1 MNNIRTYIT
10 VGALCSAMTIS
21 AQDHRISGTVSDEF
35 GPVIGCNVIEK
46 DANNRNVNATI
57 TDVNGNFQLAI
68 KNPKNKLVVSYVGYK
83 TFSQVIGSQTNFQV
97 QLKDANE
104 LGTVTVTAK
113 QRFRGDGLSIPK
125 DEVSVATQTM
135 NMDIV
140 DGLAFTSADEALQG
154 QIAGLDIV
162 ANSGNLGAGTTM
174 RMRGVTTING
184 SSEPLIVV
192 NGNIM
197 DVPDA
202 KDTDWSTA
210 TEETYS
216 SLLSINVND
225 IESIDI
231 MKDAAATAIWGARGA
246 NGVISIKTKRGKRG
260 KIRIDYNFSLQGNWQ
275 PKGYN
280 LLSGDEYTMLMKE
293 ELYNPTQ
300 NPSATTNINEL
311 NYNKSW
317 AEYNNWNDNTD
328 WVKAVTQT
336 GWNQSHGLT
345 ISGGGEKAVF
355 RISANYDHQTGT
367 IIKQVLNRF
376 STRLN
381 LEYYVSD
388 KLKFTTE
395 FPLTYTKNQKSYA
408 NILGKALSM
417 APNMSIYRED
427 GNGIDTNEYYIM
439 LPSAEKD
446 EYGSSISGTSSLQ
459 LKSVRDIG
467 NPVAIANLAWN
478 NESTY
483 RITPDFRI
491 NYYFLGNDDHK
502 TRLDYEGQVYLD
514 IFSKSNPTYCP
525 GSLSTN
531 GWKDNSYNLY
541 TMDDYNSFQFQTR
554 HQLIFTPKFKNED
567 IAWMML
573 GRWELTSGTSYGQ
586 NVSERKLPLG
596 AQSPTLPAEI
606 SNMSTS
612 NGEWRSM
619 AGVFSTHLS
628 YKGRYNADF
637 TVRADGTTRFG
648 DNNKWGYFPGMSV
661 RWNISDEP
669 WMKWS
674 RKVLSMLAFRPSWG
688 VNGRTPSSEYLQYA
702 KYAAGSQYGNGNTLL
717 PSTRVDGLQL
727 SDLKWEKTTSWNLG
741 ANLGLFDDMI
751 EADFNYYYKK
761 TNDLLNPGVA
771 ISSQTGYTTL
781 AWKNIGSMENKGWEF
796 NITAKKFIKAG
807 KFSMDASFNV
817 AQNFNKITEMDQ
829 TVLDGINEDW
839 SADSRGKYFKRI
851 QVGNA
856 LGSIFGLR
864 HKGVYQYSYDYLEN
878 LRRQGY
884 VMEGN
889 EKIMIRDNNDLVDY
903 LNNRFLPAGKTAPI
917 ALNRDGKVIT
927 GADGKPLRM
936 TYNSKDGGETYKFD
950 GGDVIYEDVNH
961 DGTINS
967 LDMVY
972 LGNSNPKFS
981 GGFGFTFRYGNWSL
995 RTNFVYRTGFK
1006 VVNFARMGVEKMYD
1020 TTNQSTAVN
1029 WRWRKNGDVTEI
1041 PRALYNYGY
1050 NWLGSD
1056 RYVEDASFLR
1066 FSYVSLSYDVPK
1078 KFLKSIG
1085 LNTLRFDLS
1094 GQNIFVWSKYSGTD
1108 PEHANNGW
1116 NFASDS
1122 SQTPRSKSF
1131 TLRMR
1136 IGI

>member
-83 TFSQVIGSQTNFQV
+83 TFSHVIGSQTNFQI

-135 NMDIV
+135 NMEIV

-427 GNGIDTNEYYIM
+427 GNGFDTNEYYIM
-439 LPSAEKD
+439 LPSADKD
-446 EYGSSISGTSSLQ
+446 EYGSSVSGTSSLQ

-727 SDLKWEKTTSWNLG
+727 SDLKWEKTTSWNMG

-761 TNDLLNPGVA
+761 TKDLLNPGVA

-807 KFSMDASFNV
+807 KFSMDASFNI

-1029 WRWRKNGDVTEI
+1029 WRWRKNGDMTEI

-1078 KFLKSIG
+1078 KFLKSVG

>member
-83 TFSQVIGSQTNFQV
+83 TFSQVIGSQTNFQI

-135 NMDIV
+135 NMEIV

-395 FPLTYTKNQKSYA
+395 FPLTYTKNQKNYA

-727 SDLKWEKTTSWNLG
+727 SDLKWEKTTSWNMG

-761 TNDLLNPGVA
+761 TKDLLNPGVA

-1029 WRWRKNGDVTEI
+1029 WRWRKNGDMTEI

-1078 KFLKSIG
+1078 KFLKSLG
-1085 LNTLRFDLS
+1085 LNTLRFDFS

>member
-1 MNNIRTYIT
+1 M
-10 VGALCSAMTIS
+10 
-21 AQDHRISGTVSDEF
+21 
-35 GPVIGCNVIEK
+35 
-46 DANNRNVNATI
+46 
-57 TDVNGNFQLAI
+57 
-68 KNPKNKLVVSYVGYK
+68 
-83 TFSQVIGSQTNFQV
+83 
-97 QLKDANE
+97 
-104 LGTVTVTAK
+104 
-113 QRFRGDGLSIPK
+113 
-125 DEVSVATQTM
+125 
-135 NMDIV
+135 
-140 DGLAFTSADEALQG
+140 
-154 QIAGLDIV
+154 
-162 ANSGNLGAGTTM
+162 
-174 RMRGVTTING
+174 
-184 SSEPLIVV
+184 
-192 NGNIM
+192 
-197 DVPDA
+197 
-202 KDTDWSTA
+202 
-210 TEETYS
+210 
-216 SLLSINVND
+216 
-225 IESIDI
+225 
-231 MKDAAATAIWGARGA
+231 
-246 NGVISIKTKRGKRG
+246 
-260 KIRIDYNFSLQGNWQ
+260 
-275 PKGYN
+275 
-280 LLSGDEYTMLMKE
+280 
-293 ELYNPTQ
+293 
-300 NPSATTNINEL
+300 
-311 NYNKSW
+311 
-317 AEYNNWNDNTD
+317 
-328 WVKAVTQT
+328 
-336 GWNQSHGLT
+336 
-345 ISGGGEKAVF
+345 
-355 RISANYDHQTGT
+355 
-367 IIKQVLNRF
+367 
-376 STRLN
+376 
-381 LEYYVSD
+381 
-388 KLKFTTE
+388 
-395 FPLTYTKNQKSYA
+395 
-408 NILGKALSM
+408 
-417 APNMSIYRED
+417 
-427 GNGIDTNEYYIM
+427 
-439 LPSAEKD
+439 
-446 EYGSSISGTSSLQ
+446 
-459 LKSVRDIG
+459 
-467 NPVAIANLAWN
+467 AWN

-761 TNDLLNPGVA
+761 TKDLLNPGVA

-1029 WRWRKNGDVTEI
+1029 WRWRKNGDMTEI

-1078 KFLKSIG
+1078 KFLKSVG

>member
-140 DGLAFTSADEALQG
+140 DGHAFTSADEALQG

-761 TNDLLNPGVA
+761 TKDLLNPGVA

-1029 WRWRKNGDVTEI
+1029 WRWRKNGDMTEI

-1078 KFLKSIG
+1078 KFLKSVG

>member
-761 TNDLLNPGVA
+761 TKDLLNPGVA

-864 HKGVYQYSYDYLEN
+864 HKGVCQYSYDYLEN

-1029 WRWRKNGDVTEI
+1029 WRWRKNGDMTEI

-1078 KFLKSIG
+1078 KFLKSVG

>member
-648 DNNKWGYFPGMSV
+648 DNNKWGYFPGMAV

-761 TNDLLNPGVA
+761 TKDLLNPGVA

-1029 WRWRKNGDVTEI
+1029 WRWRKNGDMTEI

-1078 KFLKSIG
+1078 KFLKSLG

>member
-135 NMDIV
+135 NMEIV

-727 SDLKWEKTTSWNLG
+727 SDLKWEKTTSWNMG

-761 TNDLLNPGVA
+761 TKDLLNPGVA

-807 KFSMDASFNV
+807 KFSMDASFNI

-884 VMEGN
+884 VMDGN

-1078 KFLKSIG
+1078 KFLKSVG

>member
-727 SDLKWEKTTSWNLG
+727 SDLKWEKTTSWNMG

-761 TNDLLNPGVA
+761 TKDLLNPGVA

-903 LNNRFLPAGKTAPI
+903 LNNRFLPSGKTAPI

-1029 WRWRKNGDVTEI
+1029 WRWRKNGDLTEI

-1078 KFLKSIG
+1078 KFLKSVG

>member
-83 TFSQVIGSQTNFQV
+83 TFSQVIGSQTNFKV

-135 NMDIV
+135 NMEIV

-702 KYAAGSQYGNGNTLL
+702 KYAAGSQYGNGNTML

-761 TNDLLNPGVA
+761 TKDLLNPGVA

-889 EKIMIRDNNDLVDY
+889 EKIMIRNNNDLVDY
-903 LNNRFLPAGKTAPI
+903 INNRFLPAGKTAPI

-936 TYNSKDGGETYKFD
+936 TYNSKDGSETYKFD

-1078 KFLKSIG
+1078 KFLKSVG

>member
-761 TNDLLNPGVA
+761 TKDLLNPGVA

-889 EKIMIRDNNDLVDY
+889 EKIMIRNNNDLVDY
-903 LNNRFLPAGKTAPI
+903 LNNRFLPAGKTVPI

-1029 WRWRKNGDVTEI
+1029 WRWRKNGDMTEI

-1078 KFLKSIG
+1078 KFLKSVG

>member
-135 NMDIV
+135 NMEIV

-446 EYGSSISGTSSLQ
+446 EYGSSVSGTSSLQ

-727 SDLKWEKTTSWNLG
+727 SDLKWEKTTSWNMG

-761 TNDLLNPGVA
+761 TKDLLNPGVA

-807 KFSMDASFNV
+807 KFSMDASFNI

-903 LNNRFLPAGKTAPI
+903 LNNRFLPSGKTAPI

-927 GADGKPLRM
+927 GSDGKPLRM

-1078 KFLKSIG
+1078 KFLKSLG

>member
-135 NMDIV
+135 NMEIV

-427 GNGIDTNEYYIM
+427 GNGFDTNEYYIM

-727 SDLKWEKTTSWNLG
+727 SDLKWEKTTSWNMG

-761 TNDLLNPGVA
+761 TKDLLNPGVA

-807 KFSMDASFNV
+807 KFSMDASFNI

-884 VMEGN
+884 VMDGN
-889 EKIMIRDNNDLVDY
+889 EKIIIRDNNDLVDY

-927 GADGKPLRM
+927 GSDGKPLRM

-1078 KFLKSIG
+1078 KFLKSVG

>member
-135 NMDIV
+135 NMEIV

-596 AQSPTLPAEI
+596 AESPTLPAEI

-1029 WRWRKNGDVTEI
+1029 WRWRKNGDLTEI

-1078 KFLKSIG
+1078 KFLKSVG

>member
-21 AQDHRISGTVSDEF
+21 AQDHRISGTVTDEF

-83 TFSQVIGSQTNFQV
+83 TYSKVIGSQTNFQV

-135 NMDIV
+135 NMEIV

-427 GNGIDTNEYYIM
+427 GNGFDTNEYYIM

-483 RITPDFRI
+483 RITQDFRI

-761 TNDLLNPGVA
+761 TKDLLNPGVA

-1029 WRWRKNGDVTEI
+1029 WRWRKNGDMTEI

-1078 KFLKSIG
+1078 KFLKSVG

>member
-97 QLKDANE
+97 QLKDDNE

-761 TNDLLNPGVA
+761 TKDLLNPGVA

-889 EKIMIRDNNDLVDY
+889 EKIMIRNNNDLVDY

-1029 WRWRKNGDVTEI
+1029 WRWRKNGDMTEI

-1078 KFLKSIG
+1078 KFLKSVG

>member
-135 NMDIV
+135 NMEIV

-427 GNGIDTNEYYIM
+427 GNGFDTNEYYIM

-1078 KFLKSIG
+1078 KFLKSVG

>member
-317 AEYNNWNDNTD
+317 TEYNNWNDNTD

-761 TNDLLNPGVA
+761 TKDLLNPGVA

-889 EKIMIRDNNDLVDY
+889 EKIMIRNNNDLVDY

-1029 WRWRKNGDVTEI
+1029 WRWRKNGDMTEI

-1078 KFLKSIG
+1078 KFLKSVG

>member
-135 NMDIV
+135 NMEIV

-446 EYGSSISGTSSLQ
+446 EYGSSVSGTSSLQ

-702 KYAAGSQYGNGNTLL
+702 KYAAGSQYGNGNTML

-761 TNDLLNPGVA
+761 TKDLLNPGVA

-856 LGSIFGLR
+856 LGSIFGLH

-884 VMEGN
+884 VMDGN
-889 EKIMIRDNNDLVDY
+889 EKIMIRNNNELVDY
-903 LNNRFLPAGKTAPI
+903 INNRFLPSGKTAPI

-1085 LNTLRFDLS
+1085 LNTLRFDFS

>member
-727 SDLKWEKTTSWNLG
+727 SDLKWEKTTSWNMG

-761 TNDLLNPGVA
+761 TKDLLNPGVA

-807 KFSMDASFNV
+807 KFSMDASFNI

-1078 KFLKSIG
+1078 KFLKSVG

>member
-702 KYAAGSQYGNGNTLL
+702 KYAAGSQYGNGNTML

-727 SDLKWEKTTSWNLG
+727 SDLKWEKTTSWNMG

-761 TNDLLNPGVA
+761 TKDLLNPGVA

-889 EKIMIRDNNDLVDY
+889 EKIMIRNNNDLVDY
-903 LNNRFLPAGKTAPI
+903 LNNHFLPAGKTAPI

-1029 WRWRKNGDVTEI
+1029 WRWRKNGDMTEI

-1078 KFLKSIG
+1078 KFLKSVG

>member
-83 TFSQVIGSQTNFQV
+83 TFSQVIGSQTNFKV

-135 NMDIV
+135 NMEIV

-596 AQSPTLPAEI
+596 VQSPTLPAEI

-702 KYAAGSQYGNGNTLL
+702 KYAAGSQYGNGNTML

-727 SDLKWEKTTSWNLG
+727 SDLKWEKTTSWNMG

-761 TNDLLNPGVA
+761 TKDLLNPGVA

-884 VMEGN
+884 VMDGN
-889 EKIMIRDNNDLVDY
+889 EKIMIRNNNELVDY
-903 LNNRFLPAGKTAPI
+903 INNRFLPSGKTAPI

-927 GADGKPLRM
+927 GSDGKPLRM

-1078 KFLKSIG
+1078 KFLKSVG
-1085 LNTLRFDLS
+1085 LNTLRFDFS

>member
-135 NMDIV
+135 NMEIV

-446 EYGSSISGTSSLQ
+446 EYGSSVSGTSSLQ

-727 SDLKWEKTTSWNLG
+727 SDLKWEKTTSWNMG

-761 TNDLLNPGVA
+761 TKDLLNPGVA

-807 KFSMDASFNV
+807 KFSMDASFNI

-903 LNNRFLPAGKTAPI
+903 LNNRFLPSGKTAPI

-1078 KFLKSIG
+1078 KFLKSLG

>member
-606 SNMSTS
+606 FNMSTS

-761 TNDLLNPGVA
+761 TKDLLNPGVA

-1029 WRWRKNGDVTEI
+1029 WRWRKNGDLTEI

-1078 KFLKSIG
+1078 KFLKSVG

>member
-135 NMDIV
+135 NMEIV

-702 KYAAGSQYGNGNTLL
+702 KYAAGSQYGNGNTML

-761 TNDLLNPGVA
+761 TKDLLNPGVA

-1029 WRWRKNGDVTEI
+1029 WRWRKNGDITEI

-1078 KFLKSIG
+1078 KFLKSVG

>member
-328 WVKAVTQT
+328 WVKAATQT

-761 TNDLLNPGVA
+761 TKDLLNPGVA

-936 TYNSKDGGETYKFD
+936 TYNSKNGGETYKFD

-1078 KFLKSIG
+1078 KFLKSVG

>member
-260 KIRIDYNFSLQGNWQ
+260 KIRIDYNFSLQSNWQ

-761 TNDLLNPGVA
+761 TKDLLNPGVA

-1029 WRWRKNGDVTEI
+1029 WRWRKNGDMTEI

-1078 KFLKSIG
+1078 KFLKSVG

>member
-1 MNNIRTYIT
+1 
-10 VGALCSAMTIS
+10 MTIS

-761 TNDLLNPGVA
+761 TKDLLNPGVA

-1029 WRWRKNGDVTEI
+1029 WRWRKNGDMTEI

-1078 KFLKSIG
+1078 KFLKSVG

>member
-135 NMDIV
+135 NMEIV

-727 SDLKWEKTTSWNLG
+727 SGLKWEKTTSWNLG

-761 TNDLLNPGVA
+761 TKDLLNPGVA

-1078 KFLKSIG
+1078 KFLKSVG

>member
-83 TFSQVIGSQTNFQV
+83 TFSQVIGSQTNFQI

-135 NMDIV
+135 NMEIV

-761 TNDLLNPGVA
+761 TKDLLNPGVA

-936 TYNSKDGGETYKFD
+936 TYNSKNGGETYKFD

-981 GGFGFTFRYGNWSL
+981 GGFGFTLSL
-995 RTNFVYRTGFK
+995 
-1006 VVNFARMGVEKMYD
+1006 
-1020 TTNQSTAVN
+1020 
-1029 WRWRKNGDVTEI
+1029 I
-1041 PRALYNYGY
+1041 H
-1050 NWLGSD
+1050 
-1056 RYVEDASFLR
+1056 
-1066 FSYVSLSYDVPK
+1066 
-1078 KFLKSIG
+1078 I
-1085 LNTLRFDLS
+1085 
-1094 GQNIFVWSKYSGTD
+1094 
-1108 PEHANNGW
+1108 
-1116 NFASDS
+1116 
-1122 SQTPRSKSF
+1122 
-1131 TLRMR
+1131 
-1136 IGI
+1136 

>member
-83 TFSQVIGSQTNFQV
+83 TFSQVIGSQTNFQI

-135 NMDIV
+135 NMEIV

-328 WVKAVTQT
+328 WVKAVTQI

-395 FPLTYTKNQKSYA
+395 FPLTYTKNQKNYA

-727 SDLKWEKTTSWNLG
+727 SDLKWEKTTSWNMG

-761 TNDLLNPGVA
+761 TKDLLNPGVA

-1029 WRWRKNGDVTEI
+1029 WRWRKNGDMTEI

-1078 KFLKSIG
+1078 KFLKSLG
-1085 LNTLRFDLS
+1085 LNTLRFDFS

>member
-21 AQDHRISGTVSDEF
+21 AQDHRISGTVTDEF

-83 TFSQVIGSQTNFQV
+83 TYSKVIGSQTNFQV

-135 NMDIV
+135 NMEIV

-427 GNGIDTNEYYIM
+427 GNGFDTNEYYIM

-619 AGVFSTHLS
+619 AGVFSTHFS

-807 KFSMDASFNV
+807 KFSMDASFNI

-1078 KFLKSIG
+1078 KFLKSVG

>member
-68 KNPKNKLVVSYVGYK
+68 KNQKNKLVVSYVGYK

-446 EYGSSISGTSSLQ
+446 EYGSSVSGTSSLQ

-727 SDLKWEKTTSWNLG
+727 SDLKWEKTTSWNMG

-761 TNDLLNPGVA
+761 TKDLLNPGVA

-807 KFSMDASFNV
+807 KFSMDASFNI

-903 LNNRFLPAGKTAPI
+903 LNNRFLPSGKTAPI

-1029 WRWRKNGDVTEI
+1029 WRWRKNGDMTEI

-1078 KFLKSIG
+1078 KFLKSVG